1 MFRWL
6 VPAQPVRTADPT
18 PGGQPLRLPG
28 KECTPMSL
36 PKLER
41 ISVVDD
47 ALMATELEAALGSD
61 SEQALLANLDS
72 DRSRFELR
80 AIVTGFIVAEH
91 NDDIVID
98 IGYKSE
104 GYVPREEFNED
115 DSKVGSKVQVMI
127 VEIMPNGEMILSKR
141 QADLEI
147 GWNQVLGNNKEGDTV
162 RGKVLRKIKGGLLV
176 DIGVPVFLPAS
187 QVDLRR
193 APDVGEYIG
202 QIVEAEIIKID
213 AERKNIVVSR
223 RKVLEEERKR
233 NRENLVKELHVG
245 DLREGQVKNIT
256 DFGAFI
262 DLGGL
267 DGLLHIT
274 DMSWGRV
281 NHPSEVVHI
290 GQKIDVV
297 VLDYDAERNRISLG
311 LKQKTKNPWEDISER
326 YPVGS
331 VHNGEVVNLMT
342 YGAFVRLEDGIE
354 GLVHVS
360 EMSWTKQI
368 VHPNEVVKSAD
379 KVKVMIL
386 EINHDKQEIS
396 LGMKQAENNPWETI
410 KDRFPVG
417 QKVKGTVKNLT
428 NYGAFVE
435 IEPGVEGL
443 LHVNDISWTK
453 KLTHPAPE
461 VNKGDVVD
469 CIILEIDKERQR
481 IGLGMKQLTE
491 DPWIKEIPDKLKKGL
506 VVDGK
511 VTKVT
516 NFGVF
521 VEILDGLEGLLHI
534 SEMGETKTEKPEDS
548 LTVGQDIKVKV
559 LNVDLETRKI
569 GLSMKGV

>member
-1 MFRWL
+1 M
-6 VPAQPVRTADPT
+6 A
-18 PGGQPLRLPG
+18 
-28 KECTPMSL
+28 
-36 PKLER
+36 KLFIEP
-41 ISVVDD
+41 IVAVDD
-47 ALMATELEAALGSD
+47 V
-61 SEQALLANLDS
+61 LLAQEMEACISKEIEALFKQSLETGKDAYEA
-72 DRSRFELR
+72 RT
-80 AIVTGFIVAEH
+80 IVTGFVVGTH
-91 NDDIVID
+91 NDDVVVD
-98 IGYKSE
+98 VGYKSE
-104 GYVPREEFNED
+104 GVVPREEFNEGEAT
-115 DSKVGSKVQVMI
+115 VGNKVQVMI
-127 VEIMPNGEMILSKR
+127 TEIKPTGELVLSKR
-141 QADLEI
+141 QADLQI
-147 GWNQVLGNNKEGDTV
+147 GWNQVLGSNKEGDRV
-162 RGKVLRKIKGGLLV
+162 KGRVVRKIKGGLLV

-202 QIVEAEIIKID
+202 QEVEAEIIKID
-213 AERKNIVVSR
+213 IERKNIVVSR
-223 RKVLEEERKR
+223 RKVLEEERKK

-245 DLREGQVKNIT
+245 DLREGVVKNIT

-281 NHPSEVVHI
+281 NHPSEVVKI
-290 GQKIDVV
+290 SQKIEVV

-311 LKQKTKNPWEDISER
+311 LKQKMRNPWEDIGER
-326 YPVGS
+326 FPVSS

-354 GLVHVS
+354 GLVHIS
-360 EMSWTKQI
+360 EMSWTRQPT
-368 VHPNEVVKSAD
+368 HPNEVVKVGD
-379 KVKVMIL
+379 KVKVMII
-386 EINHDKQEIS
+386 EIDHEKQEIS

-417 QKVKGTVKNLT
+417 AKVTGTVKNLA

-435 IEPGVEGL
+435 IEPGIEGL

-461 VNKGDVVD
+461 VDKGHVVE
-469 CIILEIDKERQR
+469 CVVLEIDKERQR
-481 IGLGMKQLTE
+481 ISLGMKQLQE
-491 DPWIKEIPDKLKKGL
+491 DPWIKDIPNKLKKNTVL
-506 VVDGK
+506 PGK

-521 VEILDGLEGLLHI
+521 VEVLDGLEGLLHV
-534 SEMGETKTEKPEDS
+534 SEMEGKEAGLEP
-548 LTVGQDIKVKV
+548 GQEIQVKV

-569 GLSMKGV
+569 GLSMKNVDKE